1 MKCPG
6 QDSQFW
12 KPGAI
17 YEVKCPQCGSP
28 VEFFKDDTQR
38 TCRRCGHR
46 FLNPHMDFGCAA
58 YCPYAEQCIGN
69 LPPELLAQKEDL
81 LKDRVAVEVKRHFR
95 KDFRKVSHAI
105 RVARYAEQLGKAEQ
119 GNLGVILIAS
129 YLKDVGANEVEG
141 QDGDAESVSREILSR
156 LEAPDDLVEAV
167 VDIVSRRQPPRED
180 DTVEYRCVYDAD
192 QIAALE
198 EELEKSPVPEDEIKR
213 RVDERIVTE
222 SGRNLAVKQL
232 SKLAAG

>member
-38 TCRRCGHR
+38 TCKQCGHR

-95 KDFRKVSHAI
+95 KDFRKVGHAI
-105 RVARYAEQLGKAEQ
+105 RVARYAEQIGKAEQ

-129 YLKDVGANEVEG
+129 YLKDVGAKEEEG
-141 QDGDAESVSREILSR
+141 QDGERDTVSRDILSR

-167 VDIVSRRQPPRED
+167 VDIVSRRQPPSEED
-180 DTVEYRCVYDAD
+180 NVEYRCVYDGD

-198 EELEKSPVPEDEIKR
+198 EELEKKPVPEDEIR
-213 RVDERIVTE
+213 RQVDERLVTE
-222 SGRNLAVKQL
+222 SGRNLAVQVL